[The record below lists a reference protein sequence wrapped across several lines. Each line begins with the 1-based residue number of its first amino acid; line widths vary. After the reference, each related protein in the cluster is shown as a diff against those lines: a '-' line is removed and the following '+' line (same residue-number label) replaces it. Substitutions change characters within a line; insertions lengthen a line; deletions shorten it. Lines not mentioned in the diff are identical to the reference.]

1 MRPATI
7 LSSMMLLAATSSASM
22 LSHPLDALKR
32 EISPVLFHRQ
42 DDSSTTSVASSRES
56 SSRESSAE
64 NTGSRTS
71 DNESASRTSASA
83 SSTASGDNN
92 DEDDENGD
100 ETSSGGS
107 SITKTSG
114 SAKSSGSG
122 TKTNSEPTFDARNPS
137 GGASMITPNALSPA
151 SYYKIKDEVTF
162 VWNYTSLSKAPKA
175 VDVMA
180 TCTQNQAMYT
190 ISANMSF
197 ESTQSVIWDTGAYQ
211 ATGVTPLLTE
221 TYTLI
226 VHDAAKDVSATAKAG
241 YLGTW
246 NQFTFGMYEPQ
257 KYTPMADYVCA
268 TCSSAMSLMEKQT
281 YGFMVAMIGVT
292 LFTFGW
298 FTGEA
303 GLW

>member
-22 LSHPLDALKR
+22 LSHPFDTLKR
-32 EISPVLFHRQ
+32 ELSPVIFHRQ
-42 DDSSTTSVASSRES
+42 DDSSSSSVASSRES
-56 SSRESSAE
+56 SAESTAE
-64 NTGSRTS
+64 NTGSRTR

-92 DEDDENGD
+92 EDDENGD
-100 ETSSGGS
+100 DSSSKS

-114 SAKSSGSG
+114 SAKSSGGTKTSG
-122 TKTNSEPTFDARNPS
+122 TKEPTFDARNPS

-162 VWNYTSLSKAPKA
+162 VWNYTSLSKAPTA
-175 VDVMA
+175 IDVMA
-180 TCTQNQAMYT
+180 TCTANQALYT
-190 ISANMSF
+190 ISSNMTF
-197 ESTQSVIWDTGAYQ
+197 ESTQSIIWDTGKYQ

-226 VHDAAKDVSATAKAG
+226 VHDAAKDISATAKAG

-268 TCSSAMSLMEKQT
+268 TCNSGVSLMEKQT
-281 YGFMVAMIGVT
+281 YGFMAAMIGVT

>member
-7 LSSMMLLAATSSASM
+7 LSSFMLLAATSSASM
-22 LSHPLDALKR
+22 LSNPLDALKR
-32 EISPVLFHRQ
+32 EISPMLFERQ
-42 DDSSTTSVASSRES
+42 DDSSSSVASSRES
-56 SSRESSAE
+56 SAESTAE
-64 NTGSRTS
+64 STGSSRTR
-71 DNESASRTSASA
+71 DNESSSRTSASA
-83 SSTASGDNN
+83 SSTASGDKK

-100 ETSSGGS
+100 ETSSGKS

-114 SAKSSGSG
+114 SAKSSSG
-122 TKTNSEPTFDARNPS
+122 TSTKSETFDARNPA

-151 SYYKIKDEVTF
+151 SYYKIKDEITF
-162 VWNYTSLSKAPKA
+162 VWNYTSLSKAPAA
-175 VDVMA
+175 VDVLA

-197 ESTQSVIWDTGAYQ
+197 ESTQSVIWDTGKYQ
-211 ATGVTPLLTE
+211 ATGTNPLLTE

-268 TCSSAMSLMEKQT
+268 TCNSAMSLMEKQT
-281 YGFMVAMIGVT
+281 YGFMFAMIGVT

>member
-7 LSSMMLLAATSSASM
+7 LSSMILLAATSSASM

-42 DDSSTTSVASSRES
+42 DDSSTTNVASSRES

-71 DNESASRTSASA
+71 DNESASRTSAST